1 MDVYQVPKRSII
13 LIKVFISLAILAI
26 LFALTDVT
34 KMLSVMMDINPLVI
48 LFSVFLCFSQMVLAG
63 VRWHTIGVRTGDFFD
78 FFTTIKINSAA
89 MFSNQILPTSIG
101 GDLVK
106 TALARQGGL
115 ALGRA
120 IRTVILDRITG
131 LISLIF
137 LLAATCFFSENYV
150 PKEWGLNGIQFII
163 VPILSFLLV
172 ALYNGAK
179 ISTLC
184 QRFNYLK
191 WSIKFLN
198 DASALFRSGWTAVYT
213 VCISVFIHSIGALCV
228 WMLALELGL
237 NINYIF
243 VLAFLPLISLAQ
255 LIPVSI
261 AGWGVREGA
270 VVSLFA
276 LMGLDPSISLVVSL
290 LWGTSIVLAAV
301 LSGLIW
307 IFMRSGN
314 ENLRD
319 IRTSEFYN

>member
-34 KMLSVMMDINPLVI
+34 KMLSVMMDINPLI
-48 LFSVFLCFSQMVLAG
+48 LLFSVFLCFSQMVLAG
-63 VRWHTIGVRTGDFFD
+63 VRWHTIGVRTGDFFN

-120 IRTVILDRITG
+120 IRTVLLDRITG

-137 LLAATCFFSENYV
+137 LIAATCLFAENYV
-150 PKEWGLNGIQFII
+150 PKDWSLNGSQFII
-163 VPILSFLLV
+163 TPILIVLLC
-172 ALYNGAK
+172 ALYNGVKIAK
-179 ISTLC
+179 LC
-184 QRFNYLK
+184 QKSKYLK
-191 WSIKFLN
+191 WSAKFLN

-213 VCISVFIHSIGALCV
+213 VSISIIIHSIGALCV
-228 WMLALELGL
+228 WVLALELGL
-237 NINYIF
+237 NINYIII
-243 VLAFLPLISLAQ
+243 LAFLPIISLAQ
-255 LIPVSI
+255 LIPISI

-270 VVSLFA
+270 VVSLFT
-276 LMGLDPSISLVVSL
+276 LMGLDPSI
-290 LWGTSIVLAAV
+290 
-301 LSGLIW
+301 
-307 IFMRSGN
+307 
-314 ENLRD
+314 
-319 IRTSEFYN
+319 